1 MRIIS
6 FLKKRKT
13 YYIIRDLILYNSK
26 EKKNSFIYIYI
37 YVKKFYKIILI
48 LTFMSRINSTVL
60 LFNHSIKHF

>member
-37 YVKKFYKIILI
+37 CKKILQNNFDFDFYEPNKLYSF
-48 LTFMSRINSTVL
+48 TF
-60 LFNHSIKHF
+60 

>member
-6 FLKKRKT
+6 FLKKRKK

-37 YVKKFYKIILI
+37 YIYIYICKKILQNNFDFDFYEPNKL
-48 LTFMSRINSTVL
+48 
-60 LFNHSIKHF
+60 